1 MLNNTTRNTIR
12 NTSAQA
18 LKVTHEHRDRLLQEG
33 VPFIMAEITDHSAL
47 PGTTNR
53 WLYTWVCA
61 NIGTTSAYLFSSG
74 AELWYKGNALN
85 VIEAANSA
93 SFVGPGIVL
102 ANIPAGFTVKPIEG
116 FVLLYPGRRTDGTP
130 IWLFCVPNAID
141 GVCI

>member
-1 MLNNTTRNTIR
+1 MLNNSTRNNIK
-12 NTSAQA
+12 NTQKKANTVA
-18 LKVTHEHRDRLLQEG
+18 TERRDRLLQES

-116 FVLLYPGRRTDGTP
+116 FVLLYPGRRTNGTP